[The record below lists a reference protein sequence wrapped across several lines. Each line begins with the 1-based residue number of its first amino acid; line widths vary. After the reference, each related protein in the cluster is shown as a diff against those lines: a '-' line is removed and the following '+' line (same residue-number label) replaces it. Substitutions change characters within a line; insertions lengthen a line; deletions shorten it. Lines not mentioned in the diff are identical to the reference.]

1 MTDFYQRRPDSAPR
15 RTERPRHDGE
25 WGFGSSVLSLIILG
39 AHYLWWDRRLRGE
52 LDPVWADELSP
63 ALDAALRT
71 ITSATT
77 IISVVAA
84 ILVVVVPAVTWWALR
99 RSPGWPPLVITT
111 IALLTTWIVTH
122 PSTMVLRHP
131 GV

>member
-1 MTDFYQRRPDSAPR
+1 MTSNVPGSRAAPR
-15 RTERPRHDGE
+15 EPAPRPRHDGE

-39 AHYLWWDRRLRGE
+39 AHYLWWDQRLSND
-52 LDPVWADELSP
+52 LDPVWVDKLEP
-63 ALDAALRT
+63 AFETAIAT

-84 ILVVVVPAVTWWALR
+84 ILVVVVPAFTWWSLR

-131 GV
+131 GI